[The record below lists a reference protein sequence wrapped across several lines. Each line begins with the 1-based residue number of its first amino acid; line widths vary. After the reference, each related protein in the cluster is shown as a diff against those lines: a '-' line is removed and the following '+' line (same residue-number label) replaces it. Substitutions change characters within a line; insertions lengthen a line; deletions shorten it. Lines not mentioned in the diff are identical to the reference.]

1 MSMRELEKIFKGLAD
16 LTRLRILNLL
26 LHGELC
32 VCDVQY
38 VLGLLQPNISRHL
51 TYLKNSGL
59 VLDRR
64 EGPRMCY
71 RLADPIEGLSKEL
84 FAFLR
89 TAFSQNAAFADDS
102 HKLQKAI
109 EDGACN
115 ATQWHPYSGLPKDLC
130 NTERKGQ

>member
-1 MSMRELEKIFKGLAD
+1 MRELEKICKGLAD

-38 VLGLLQPNISRHL
+38 VLGVLQPNISRHL

-64 EGPRMCY
+64 EGPRMYY
-71 RLADPIEGLSKEL
+71 RLAEPLDDARKQL
-84 FAFLR
+84 FFFLR
-89 TAFSQNAAFADDS
+89 TAFSQSAAFADDC
-102 HKLQKAI
+102 HKLQKAV

-115 ATQWHPYSGLPKDLC
+115 ATQWHPYSGLPRDLWDS
-130 NTERKGQ
+130 RGQ